1 MKNLY
6 LIFFV
11 FSIGVFSQQKTIGEF
26 TELIVKDGLH
36 VTMVQGD
43 TNAISITSK
52 NEEGIT
58 VTNKDG
64 RLKIGMKT
72 FQTLKGIDANIELF
86 FSGDLKMIDVSRGA
100 FLSIIDTL
108 QTQTLEIRSR
118 KGAEVELALLAKMA
132 KYTAKTGGKI
142 IRIGR
147 SGRAANSYI
156 HRRNGRCTS
165 FAIKTKPCD
174 NHIWRIHVRY
184 KRPHAFDLTTRLGGI
199 GRVHGKP
206 LTIVHNKTL
215 GGSLLFQN
223 IGDNDE

>member
-6 LIFFV
+6 LILFM
-11 FSIGVFSQQKTIGEF
+11 FSTCVFSQQKTIGEF

-36 VTMVQGD
+36 VTMIQGD

-52 NEEGIT
+52 NEEGVT

-86 FSGDLKMIDVSRGA
+86 FTGDIKTINVSRGA
-100 FLSIIDTL
+100 YLSVLDTL
-108 QTQTLEIRSR
+108 QTQTLEIRSS

-142 IRIGR
+142 IVTGEVEEQHIRISTGGMVDAQR
-147 SGRAANSYI
+147 SLSKQSVATITFGGSCEVQATTR
-156 HRRNGRCTS
+156 
-165 FAIKTKPCD
+165 
-174 NHIWRIHVRY
+174 
-184 KRPHAFDLTTRLGGI
+184 FDLTTRLGGI
-199 GRVHGKP
+199 ARVHGMP
-206 LTIVHNKTL
+206 LTIVHNKTF
-215 GGSLLFQN
+215 GGSLLFQS
-223 IGDNDE
+223 IGDKDE

>member
-11 FSIGVFSQQKTIGEF
+11 FSIGVFSQQKSIGEF

-43 TNAISITSK
+43 KNAISITSK
-52 NEEGIT
+52 NEDGVTI
-58 VTNKDG
+58 TNKDG

-86 FSGDLKMIDVSRGA
+86 FSGDIKKIDVSRGA
-100 FLSIIDTL
+100 YLSILDTI
-108 QTQTLEIRSR
+108 QTQTIEIRSR

-142 IRIGR
+142 IVTGEVEEQQIRIS
-147 SGRAANSYI
+147 SGGIVDAHQTLSKESTAKITFGGSCEI
-156 HRRNGRCTS
+156 QSTS
-165 FAIKTKPCD
+165 LF
-174 NHIWRIHVRY
+174 N
-184 KRPHAFDLTTRLGGI
+184 LTTQFGGVAKVY
-199 GRVHGKP
+199 GNPLKTVHK
-206 LTIVHNKTL
+206 KTL
-215 GGSLLFQN
+215 GGSIFFTKLTESQ
-223 IGDNDE
+223 

>member
-52 NEEGIT
+52 NKDGVT

-64 RLKIGMKT
+64 RFKIGMKT

-86 FSGDLKMIDVSRGA
+86 FSGDIKMIDVSRGA
-100 FLSIIDTL
+100 YLSILDTF

-142 IRIGR
+142 IVTGEVEEQQIRISTGGMVDARR
-147 SGRAANSYI
+147 SLSKQSVATITFGGSCEVQATTR
-156 HRRNGRCTS
+156 
-165 FAIKTKPCD
+165 
-174 NHIWRIHVRY
+174 
-184 KRPHAFDLTTRLGGI
+184 FDLTTRFGGI
-199 GRVHGKP
+199 GRVHGVP
-206 LTIVHNKTL
+206 LTITHNKTL

-223 IGDNDE
+223 LGDKDE